1 MAESKSKS
9 FIQKEDARDLIM
21 AKMTA
26 EGRTMK
32 WLSEITSIEYNYLYN
47 CLVRQ
52 NFNIKQEVL
61 DSINKVLETNFT
73 LPE

>member
-1 MAESKSKS
+1 MADSKLKS
-9 FIQKEDARDLIM
+9 SIQKEDARDLIM

-32 WLSEITSIEYNYLYN
+32 WLSEITEIDYNYLYP
-47 CLVRQ
+47 CLVRK
-52 NFNIKQEVL
+52 NYNLKQEVL
-61 DSINKVLETNFT
+61 DAINEALETNFT